1 MTGEPRMI
9 KKNSL
14 GKGLGAMFPDLLEK
28 IGDKPVLVTCGI
40 EELVPN
46 RYQARKDFDPEEHK
60 SLVASIRKSGIIQPI
75 VARRSDGGYE
85 IIAGERRWRAAQEAG
100 LKDVPV
106 IIRDAGDQDT
116 AVFSLIENL
125 LRANL
130 NPMEEAEAFNR
141 LMNDF
146 SLSHESISM
155 AVGKERSTV
164 TNALRLLK
172 LPKEIREAL
181 AKRTLSAGHA
191 RAILSLESVEDQAK
205 LFKAILTKGL
215 NVREAEEFARGKKK
229 TKTVKKK
236 PVGDE
241 HLAELEKR
249 LSRRLMARVNIHS
262 RKRGGSIEIRFSSPE
277 ELDRLLNVFLRS

>member
-1 MTGEPRMI
+1 MI

-60 SLVASIRKSGIIQPI
+60 SLVVSIRKSGIIQPI
-75 VARRSDGGYE
+75 VARRFDGGYE

-100 LKDVPV
+100 LKNVPV
-106 IIRDAGDQDT
+106 IVREAGDEDA

-130 NPMEEAEAFNR
+130 NPMEEAEAFHR
-141 LMNDF
+141 LIDDF
-146 SLSHESISM
+146 NLSHEAIST
-155 AVGKERSTV
+155 AVGKDRSTV

-181 AKRTLSAGHA
+181 ARKTLSAGHA
-191 RAILSLESVEDQAK
+191 RAILALESIEEQTR
-205 LFKAILTKGL
+205 LFKAILYKGL

-229 TKTVKKK
+229 AKTCQ
-236 PVGDE
+236 
-241 HLAELEKR
+241 EKTCR
-249 LSRRLMARVNIHS
+249 
-262 RKRGGSIEIRFSSPE
+262 
-277 ELDRLLNVFLRS
+277 

>member
-1 MTGEPRMI
+1 ML

-60 SLVASIRKSGIIQPI
+60 SLVASVRKSGIIQPI
-75 VARRSDGGYE
+75 VARRFDGGYE

-100 LKDVPV
+100 LKNVPV
-106 IIRDAGDQDT
+106 IIRDAGDQDA

-130 NPMEEAEAFNR
+130 NPLEEAEAFHR
-141 LMNDF
+141 LINEF
-146 SLSHESISM
+146 SLSHEAISTT
-155 AVGKERSTV
+155 VGKDRSTV

-181 AKRTLSAGHA
+181 ARRTLSAGHA
-191 RAILSLESVEDQAK
+191 RAILALESAEEQIR
-205 LFKAILTKGL
+205 LFKAILSKGL
-215 NVREAEEFARGKKK
+215 NVREAEEFVRGKKK

-236 PVGDE
+236 PVHDE

-249 LSRRLMARVNIHS
+249 LSRRLMARVDILS
-262 RKRGGSIEIRFSSPE
+262 RKRGGSIEIRFSSPG
-277 ELDRLLNVFLRS
+277 ELDRLLEALLK

>member
-1 MTGEPRMI
+1 MI

-28 IGDKPVLVTCGI
+28 IGDKPALVMCGI

-75 VARRSDGGYE
+75 VARRYDGGYE

-100 LKDVPV
+100 LKSVPV
-106 IIRDAGDQDT
+106 IIRDAGEQDA

-130 NPMEEAEAFNR
+130 NPMEEAEAFQR
-141 LMNDF
+141 LMTEF
-146 SLSHESISM
+146 ALSHEAISA

-181 AKRTLSAGHA
+181 AKGKLSAGHA
-191 RAILSLESVEDQAK
+191 RAILALETVEEQAR
-205 LFKAILTKGL
+205 LFRAILSKGL
-215 NVREAEEFARGKKK
+215 NVREAEELARGKKK
-229 TKTVKKK
+229 TNVTGKKHSA
-236 PVGDE
+236 DE
-241 HLAELEKR
+241 HLAELERR
-249 LSRRLMARVNIHS
+249 LSRRFMAKVSIQS
-262 RKRGGSIEIRFSSPE
+262 GKRGGAIEIRFTSSE
-277 ELDRLLNVFLRS
+277 ELDRLLEALLK

>member
-1 MTGEPRMI
+1 MI

-28 IGDKPVLVTCGI
+28 IGDKPILVTCGI

-60 SLVASIRKSGIIQPI
+60 SLVISIRKSGIIQPI
-75 VARRSDGGYE
+75 VARRFDGGYE

-100 LKDVPV
+100 LKNVPV
-106 IIRDAGDQDT
+106 IVREAGDEDA

-130 NPMEEAEAFNR
+130 NPMEEAEAFHR
-141 LMNDF
+141 LIDDF
-146 SLSHESISM
+146 SLSHEAIST
-155 AVGKERSTV
+155 AVGKDRSTV

-181 AKRTLSAGHA
+181 ARKTLSAGHA
-191 RAILSLESVEDQAK
+191 RAILALESIEEQTR
-205 LFKAILTKGL
+205 LFKAILSQGAQCQGSGR
-215 NVREAEEFARGKKK
+215 VRPRQEESESVPEK
-229 TKTVKKK
+229 TC
-236 PVGDE
+236 
-241 HLAELEKR
+241 R
-249 LSRRLMARVNIHS
+249 
-262 RKRGGSIEIRFSSPE
+262 
-277 ELDRLLNVFLRS
+277 

>member
-1 MTGEPRMI
+1 
-9 KKNSL
+9 
-14 GKGLGAMFPDLLEK
+14 MFPDLLEK

-60 SLVASIRKSGIIQPI
+60 SLVASVRKSGIIQPI
-75 VARRSDGGYE
+75 VARKFDGGYE

-100 LKDVPV
+100 LKNVPV
-106 IIRDAGDQDT
+106 IIRDAGDQDA

-130 NPMEEAEAFNR
+130 NPLEEAEAFHR
-141 LMNDF
+141 LMNEF
-146 SLSHESISM
+146 SLSHEAISVT
-155 AVGKERSTV
+155 VGKDRSTV

-191 RAILSLESVEDQAK
+191 RAILALESAEEQIR
-205 LFKAILTKGL
+205 LFKAILSRGL

-236 PVGDE
+236 PVHDE

-249 LSRRLMARVNIHS
+249 LSRRLMARVSILS
-262 RKRGGSIEIRFSSPE
+262 KKRGGSIDIRFSSPE
-277 ELDRLLNVFLRS
+277 ELDRLLEVLLK

>member
-1 MTGEPRMI
+1 ML

-28 IGDKPVLVTCGI
+28 IGDKPVFVTCGI

-60 SLVASIRKSGIIQPI
+60 SLVASVRKSGIIQPI
-75 VARRSDGGYE
+75 VARRFDGGYE

-106 IIRDAGDQDT
+106 IIRDAGDQDA

-130 NPMEEAEAFNR
+130 NPMEEAEAFHR
-141 LMNDF
+141 LMNEF
-146 SLSHESISM
+146 SLSHESISA
-155 AVGKERSTV
+155 AVGKDRSTV

-191 RAILSLESVEDQAK
+191 RAILALESVEEQAR
-205 LFKAILTKGL
+205 LFKAILSKGL
-215 NVREAEEFARGKKK
+215 NVREAEEFVRGRKKS
-229 TKTVKKK
+229 KTVKKK

-249 LSRRLMARVNIHS
+249 ISRRLMARVNIHS
-262 RKRGGSIEIRFSSPE
+262 RKRGGAIEIRFSSPE
-277 ELDRLLNVFLRS
+277 ELDRLLELLLKA

>member
-1 MTGEPRMI
+1 MI

-75 VARRSDGGYE
+75 VARKFDGGYE

-100 LKDVPV
+100 LKSVPV
-106 IIRDAGDQDT
+106 ILREAADQDA

-130 NPMEEAEAFNR
+130 NPIEEAEAFHR
-141 LMNDF
+141 LINEF
-146 SLSHESISM
+146 GLSHEALS
-155 AVGKERSTV
+155 ATVGKDRSTV

-172 LPKEIREAL
+172 LPKEIREAI
-181 AKRTLSAGHA
+181 AQKALSAGHA
-191 RAILSLESVEDQAK
+191 RAILALETVEEQNR
-205 LFKAILTKGL
+205 LFRSILSKGL
-215 NVREAEEFARGKKK
+215 TVREAEALARGKRKAGNVKK
-229 TKTVKKK
+229 TR
-236 PVGDE
+236 GADE
-241 HLAELEKR
+241 HLADIEQR
-249 LSRRLMARVNIHS
+249 LSRCLMTRVTVRS
-262 RKRGGSIEIRFSSPE
+262 GRKGGSIEIRFSSPE
-277 ELDRLLNVFLRS
+277 ELERLLDVLLRT

>member
-1 MTGEPRMI
+1 MI

-28 IGDKPVLVTCGI
+28 IGDKPVLMTCGI

-60 SLVASIRKSGIIQPI
+60 SLVASIRESGIIQPI
-75 VARRSDGGYE
+75 VARKFDGGYE

-100 LKDVPV
+100 LKNVPV
-106 IIRDAGDQDT
+106 IVRDAADQEA

-130 NPMEEAEAFNR
+130 NPLEEAEAFHR
-141 LMNDF
+141 LTHEF
-146 SLSHESISM
+146 GLSHEALSTT
-155 AVGKERSTV
+155 VGKDRSTV

-172 LPKEIREAL
+172 LPKEIREAIARKKL
-181 AKRTLSAGHA
+181 TAGHA
-191 RAILSLESVEDQAK
+191 RAILALESVEEQNR

-215 NVREAEEFARGKKK
+215 NVREAEAFVRGKRTRKAAPK
-229 TKTVKKK
+229 IS
-236 PVGDE
+236 GHDE

-249 LSRRLMARVNIHS
+249 LSRRLVTRVSIHT
-262 RKRGGSIEIRFSSPE
+262 RKRGGAIEIRFGSPD
-277 ELDRLLNVFLRS
+277 ELDRLLDVLLRS

>member
-1 MTGEPRMI
+1 ML

-60 SLVASIRKSGIIQPI
+60 SLVASVRKSGIIQPI
-75 VARRSDGGYE
+75 VARRFDGGYE

-100 LKDVPV
+100 LRNVPV
-106 IIRDAGDQDT
+106 IIRDAGDQDA

-130 NPMEEAEAFNR
+130 NPLEEAEAFHR
-141 LMNDF
+141 LMNEF
-146 SLSHESISM
+146 SLSHEAIS
-155 AVGKERSTV
+155 ATVGKDRSTV

-191 RAILSLESVEDQAK
+191 RAILALESAEEQAR
-205 LFKAILTKGL
+205 LFKAILSKGL
-215 NVREAEEFARGKKK
+215 NVREAEEFVRGKKK
-229 TKTVKKK
+229 AKTAKKK
-236 PVGDE
+236 PVHDE

-249 LSRRLMARVNIHS
+249 LSRRLMARVNILS
-262 RKRGGSIEIRFSSPE
+262 RKRGGSIEIRFSSSDE
-277 ELDRLLNVFLRS
+277 FERLLEVLLRS

>member
-1 MTGEPRMI
+1 ML

-46 RYQARKDFDPEEHK
+46 RYQARKDFDPEEHR
-60 SLVASIRKSGIIQPI
+60 SLVASVRKSGIIQPI
-75 VARRSDGGYE
+75 VARKFDGGYE

-100 LKDVPV
+100 LKSVPV
-106 IIRDAGDQDT
+106 IIRDAGDQDA

-130 NPMEEAEAFNR
+130 NPLEEAEAFHR
-141 LMNDF
+141 LINEF
-146 SLSHESISM
+146 SLSHEAISTT
-155 AVGKERSTV
+155 VGKDRSTV

-181 AKRTLSAGHA
+181 ARRTLSAGHA
-191 RAILSLESVEDQAK
+191 RAILALESAEEQIR
-205 LFKAILTKGL
+205 LFKAILSKGL
-215 NVREAEEFARGKKK
+215 NVREAEEFVRGKKK

-236 PVGDE
+236 PVHDE

-249 LSRRLMARVNIHS
+249 LSRRLMARVNILS
-262 RKRGGSIEIRFSSPE
+262 RKRGGSIEIRFSSPG
-277 ELDRLLNVFLRS
+277 ELDRLLEALLK

>member
-1 MTGEPRMI
+1 ML

-60 SLVASIRKSGIIQPI
+60 SLVASVRKSGIIQPI
-75 VARRSDGGYE
+75 VARRFDGGYE

-100 LKDVPV
+100 LKNVPV
-106 IIRDAGDQDT
+106 IIRDAGDQDA

-130 NPMEEAEAFNR
+130 NPLEEAEAFHR
-141 LMNDF
+141 LINEF
-146 SLSHESISM
+146 SLSHEAISTT
-155 AVGKERSTV
+155 VGKDRSTV

-191 RAILSLESVEDQAK
+191 RAILALESAEEQIR
-205 LFKAILTKGL
+205 LFKAILSKGL
-215 NVREAEEFARGKKK
+215 NVREAEEFVRGKKK

-236 PVGDE
+236 PVHDE

-249 LSRRLMARVNIHS
+249 LSRRLMARVNILS
-262 RKRGGSIEIRFSSPE
+262 RKRGGSIEIRFSSPG
-277 ELDRLLNVFLRS
+277 ELDRLLEALLK

>member
-1 MTGEPRMI
+1 ML

-60 SLVASIRKSGIIQPI
+60 SLVASVRKSGIIQPI
-75 VARRSDGGYE
+75 VARRFDGGYE

-106 IIRDAGDQDT
+106 IIRDAGDQDA

-130 NPMEEAEAFNR
+130 NPMEEAEAFHR
-141 LMNDF
+141 LMNEF
-146 SLSHESISM
+146 SLSHESISV

-191 RAILSLESVEDQAK
+191 RAILALESVEEQAR
-205 LFKAILTKGL
+205 LFKAILSKGL
-215 NVREAEEFARGKKK
+215 NVREAEEFVRGRKKL
-229 TKTVKKK
+229 KTVKKK
-236 PVGDE
+236 PAGDE

-249 LSRRLMARVNIHS
+249 ISRRLMARVNIHS

-277 ELDRLLNVFLRS
+277 ELDRLLELLLKA

>member
-1 MTGEPRMI
+1 MI

-75 VARRSDGGYE
+75 VARKFDGGYE

-100 LKDVPV
+100 LKSVPV
-106 IIRDAGDQDT
+106 ILREAADQDA

-130 NPMEEAEAFNR
+130 NPIEEAEAFHR
-141 LMNDF
+141 LINEF
-146 SLSHESISM
+146 GLSHEALS
-155 AVGKERSTV
+155 ATVGKDRSTV

-172 LPKEIREAL
+172 LPKEIREAIV
-181 AKRTLSAGHA
+181 KNTLSAGHA
-191 RAILSLESVEDQAK
+191 RAILALETLEEQNR
-205 LFKAILTKGL
+205 LFRSIVTKGL
-215 NVREAEEFARGKKK
+215 TVREAEALARGKRKAVGVKK
-229 TKTVKKK
+229 TH
-236 PVGDE
+236 GADE
-241 HLAELEKR
+241 HLADVEKR
-249 LSRRLMARVNIHS
+249 LSRRLLTRVTVRS
-262 RKRGGSIEIRFSSPE
+262 GRKGGAIEIRFSSPE
-277 ELDRLLNVFLRS
+277 ELERLLDVLLRT

>member
-1 MTGEPRMI
+1 ML

-60 SLVASIRKSGIIQPI
+60 SLVASVRKSGIIQPI
-75 VARRSDGGYE
+75 VARRFDGGYE

-100 LKDVPV
+100 LKNVPV
-106 IIRDAGDQDT
+106 IIRDAGDQDA

-130 NPMEEAEAFNR
+130 NPLEEAEAFHR
-141 LMNDF
+141 LINEF
-146 SLSHESISM
+146 SLSHEAISTT
-155 AVGKERSTV
+155 VGKDRSTV

-181 AKRTLSAGHA
+181 ARRTLSAGHA
-191 RAILSLESVEDQAK
+191 RAILALESAEEQIR
-205 LFKAILTKGL
+205 LFKAILSKGL
-215 NVREAEEFARGKKK
+215 NVREAEEFVRGKKK

-236 PVGDE
+236 PVHDE

-249 LSRRLMARVNIHS
+249 LSRRLMARVNILS
-262 RKRGGSIEIRFSSPE
+262 RKRGGSIEIRFSSPG
-277 ELDRLLNVFLRS
+277 ELDRLLEALLK

>member
-1 MTGEPRMI
+1 ML

-60 SLVASIRKSGIIQPI
+60 SLVISIRKSGIIQPI
-75 VARRSDGGYE
+75 VARRFDGGYE

-100 LKDVPV
+100 LKNVPV
-106 IIRDAGDQDT
+106 IVREAGNEDA

-130 NPMEEAEAFNR
+130 NPMEEAEAFHR
-141 LMNDF
+141 LINDF
-146 SLSHESISM
+146 SLSHEAIST
-155 AVGKERSTV
+155 AVGKDRSTV

-181 AKRTLSAGHA
+181 ARKTLSAGHA
-191 RAILSLESVEDQAK
+191 RAILALETIEEQTR
-205 LFKAILTKGL
+205 LFKAILSRGL

-229 TKTVKKK
+229 AKTARKK
-236 PVGDE
+236 PVSDE

-249 LSRRLMARVNIHS
+249 LSRRLMAKVNIQS

-277 ELDRLLNVFLRS
+277 ELDRLLEALLRS

>member
-1 MTGEPRMI
+1 MI

-75 VARRSDGGYE
+75 VARKFDGGYE

-100 LKDVPV
+100 LKSVPV
-106 IIRDAGDQDT
+106 ILREAADQDA

-130 NPMEEAEAFNR
+130 NPMEEAEAFHR
-141 LMNDF
+141 LIHEF
-146 SLSHESISM
+146 GLSHEALS
-155 AVGKERSTV
+155 ATVGKDRSTI
-164 TNALRLLK
+164 TNTLRLLK
-172 LPKEIREAL
+172 LPKEIREAI
-181 AKRTLSAGHA
+181 AKGTLSAGHA
-191 RAILSLESVEDQAK
+191 RAILALETIEEQNH
-205 LFKAILTKGL
+205 LFRAILSKGL
-215 NVREAEEFARGKKK
+215 NVREAEAFARGKKK
-229 TKTVKKK
+229 AGPVKKSR
-236 PVGDE
+236 GADE
-241 HLAELEKR
+241 HLAEIEKQ
-249 LSRRLMARVNIHS
+249 LARRLLTRVTVRPG
-262 RKRGGSIEIRFSSPE
+262 RKGGAIEIRFSSPE
-277 ELDRLLNVFLRS
+277 ELERLLDVLLRT

>member
-1 MTGEPRMI
+1 ML

-60 SLVASIRKSGIIQPI
+60 SLVASVRKSGIIQPI
-75 VARRSDGGYE
+75 VARRFDGGYE

-106 IIRDAGDQDT
+106 IIRDAGDQDA

-130 NPMEEAEAFNR
+130 NPMEEAEAFHR
-141 LMNDF
+141 LMNEF
-146 SLSHESISM
+146 SLSHESISV

-181 AKRTLSAGHA
+181 AKRSLSAGHA
-191 RAILSLESVEDQAK
+191 RAILALESVEEQAR
-205 LFKAILTKGL
+205 LFKAILSKGL
-215 NVREAEEFARGKKK
+215 NVREAEEFVRGRKKS
-229 TKTVKKK
+229 KTVKKK

-249 LSRRLMARVNIHS
+249 ISRRLMARVNIHS

-277 ELDRLLNVFLRS
+277 ELDRLLELLLKA

>member
-1 MTGEPRMI
+1 ML

-14 GKGLGAMFPDLLEK
+14 GKGLGAMFPDLLEE

-60 SLVASIRKSGIIQPI
+60 SLVASVRKSGIIQPI
-75 VARRSDGGYE
+75 VARRFDGGYE

-106 IIRDAGDQDT
+106 IIRDAGDQDA

-130 NPMEEAEAFNR
+130 NPLEEAEAFHR
-141 LMNDF
+141 LMNEF
-146 SLSHESISM
+146 SLSHEAISIT
-155 AVGKERSTV
+155 VGKDRSTV

-191 RAILSLESVEDQAK
+191 RAILALESLEEQAR
-205 LFKAILTKGL
+205 LFKAILSKGL
-215 NVREAEEFARGKKK
+215 NVREAEEFVRGRKKS
-229 TKTVKKK
+229 KTVKKK

-249 LSRRLMARVNIHS
+249 VSRRLMARVNIHS

-277 ELDRLLNVFLRS
+277 ELDRLLELLLKA

>member
-1 MTGEPRMI
+1 ML

-60 SLVASIRKSGIIQPI
+60 SLVASVRKSGIIQPI
-75 VARRSDGGYE
+75 VARRFDGGYE

-106 IIRDAGDQDT
+106 IIRDAGDQDA

-125 LRANL
+125 LRTNL
-130 NPMEEAEAFNR
+130 NPMEEAEAFHR
-141 LMNDF
+141 LMNEF
-146 SLSHESISM
+146 SLSHESISV

-191 RAILSLESVEDQAK
+191 RAILALESVEEQAR
-205 LFKAILTKGL
+205 LFKAILSKGL
-215 NVREAEEFARGKKK
+215 NVREAEEFVRGRKKL
-229 TKTVKKK
+229 KTVKKK

-249 LSRRLMARVNIHS
+249 ISRRLMARVNIHS

-277 ELDRLLNVFLRS
+277 ELDRLLELLLKA

>member
-1 MTGEPRMI
+1 MI

-28 IGDKPVLVTCGI
+28 IGDKPLLVTCGI

-75 VARRSDGGYE
+75 VARKFDGGYE

-100 LKDVPV
+100 LKNVPV
-106 IIRDAGDQDT
+106 IVREAADQDA

-130 NPMEEAEAFNR
+130 NPLEEAEAFHR
-141 LMNDF
+141 LIHEF
-146 SLSHESISM
+146 GLSHEALSST
-155 AVGKERSTV
+155 VGKDRSTV

-172 LPKEIREAL
+172 LPKEIREAIT
-181 AKRTLSAGHA
+181 KKTLTAGHA
-191 RAILSLESVEDQAK
+191 RAILALETIEEQNR
-205 LFKAILTKGL
+205 LFRAILSRGL
-215 NVREAEEFARGKKK
+215 NVREAEAFARGKKK
-229 TKTVKKK
+229 PKTARKTSGV
-236 PVGDE
+236 DE
-241 HLAELEKR
+241 HLVELEKR
-249 LSRRLMARVNIHS
+249 LSRRLMARVSIHS
-262 RKRGGSIEIRFSSPE
+262 RKKGGAIEIRFGSPD
-277 ELDRLLNVFLRS
+277 ELDRLLEVLLRP

>member
-1 MTGEPRMI
+1 MI

-28 IGDKPVLVTCGI
+28 IGDKPTLVTCGI

-75 VARRSDGGYE
+75 VARKFDGGYE

-100 LKDVPV
+100 LKSVPV
-106 IIRDAGDQDT
+106 ILREAADQDA

-130 NPMEEAEAFNR
+130 NPIEEAEAYHR
-141 LMNDF
+141 LINEF
-146 SLSHESISM
+146 GLSHEALS
-155 AVGKERSTV
+155 ATVGKDRSTV

-172 LPKEIREAL
+172 LPKEIREAI
-181 AKRTLSAGHA
+181 AKKTLSAGHA
-191 RAILSLESVEDQAK
+191 RAILALETAEEQNR
-205 LFKAILTKGL
+205 LFRSILSRGL
-215 NVREAEEFARGKKK
+215 TVREAEALARGKRKAGNVKK
-229 TKTVKKK
+229 TRGT
-236 PVGDE
+236 DE
-241 HLAELEKR
+241 HLADIEKR
-249 LSRRLMARVNIHS
+249 LSRCLLTRVTVRS
-262 RKRGGSIEIRFSSPE
+262 GRKGGAIEIRFSSPE
-277 ELDRLLNVFLRS
+277 ELERILDVLLRA